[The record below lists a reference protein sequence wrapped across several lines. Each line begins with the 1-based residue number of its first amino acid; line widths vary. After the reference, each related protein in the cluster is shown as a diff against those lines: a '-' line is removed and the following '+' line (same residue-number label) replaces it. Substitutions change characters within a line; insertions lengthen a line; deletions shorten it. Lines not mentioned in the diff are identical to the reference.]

1 MVQMRLS
8 NFVRKDYEEK
18 IHQKMNQHLEKI
30 HQATQ
35 TLNRAVKAWKQN
47 DTASLDLEVGN
58 ITAEEN
64 AADKILADIWLE
76 LTKGS
81 LKSKLRSD
89 ILTFVKRADEV
100 AGCAKRASNNFLIL
114 HNLKLPENIFE
125 EISKACELIELCV
138 EKLIEALT
146 VYRKDIKRTVDLTTE
161 INFLEHQVDG
171 LYSRLKSHYFDFP
184 EISDNFASLVIF
196 DHAIREIEKAANSA
210 EDAADALKSI
220 VISEI

>member
-1 MVQMRLS
+1 MKLS
-8 NFVRKDYEEK
+8 NFIRKDSEEE
-18 IHQKMNQHLEKI
+18 IHQKMNQHLAKI

-35 TLNRAVKAWKQN
+35 SLIRAIEAWKLN
-47 DTASLDLEVGN
+47 DTVKLDLEVGN

-89 ILTFVKRADEV
+89 MLTFIKRADEV
-100 AGCAKRASNNFLIL
+100 AGCAKRACNNFLII
-114 HNLKLPENIFE
+114 HDVKLPEHILE
-125 EISKACELIELCV
+125 EISKACELVDLCV
-138 EKLIEALT
+138 KKLIEALST
-146 VYRKDIKRTVDLTTE
+146 YRKNVRRTVDLATE
-161 INFLEHQVDG
+161 ISFIEHQVDG
-171 LYSRLKSHYFDFP
+171 LYSRLKTHYFDFTK
-184 EISDNFASLVIF
+184 ISDNFATLVIF

-210 EDAADALKSI
+210 EDASDALRSI

>member
-1 MVQMRLS
+1 MKLI
-8 NFVRKDYEEK
+8 NFVKKDSEEE
-18 IHQKMNQHLEKI
+18 IHQKMNHHLAKI
-30 HQATQ
+30 HQATK
-35 TLNRAVKAWKQN
+35 TLNRAVLAWKQN
-47 DTASLDLEVGN
+47 DTATLDLEVGN

-64 AADKILADIWLE
+64 AADKILADIWLL

-114 HNLKLPENIFE
+114 HNLKLPDHILD
-125 EISKACELIELCV
+125 EISKACELIELSV
-138 EKLIEALT
+138 EKLIQALSI
-146 VYRKDIKRTVDLTTE
+146 YRKDIRRTVDLTTE

-171 LYSRLKSHYFDFP
+171 LYSRLKNHYFDFK
-184 EISDNFASLVIF
+184 EISDNFATLVIF
-196 DHAIREIEKAANSA
+196 DHAIREIEKAANCA

>member
-1 MVQMRLS
+1 MRLS
-8 NFVRKDYEEK
+8 NFVRKDSEK
-18 IHQKMNQHLEKI
+18 EIHQKMNQHLAKI

-35 TLNRAVKAWKQN
+35 SLIRAMEAWKVN
-47 DTASLDLEVGN
+47 DTATLDLHVGN

-100 AGCAKRASNNFLIL
+100 AGCAKRACNNFLIL
-114 HNLKLPENIFE
+114 HNVKLPEHILE
-125 EISKACELIELCV
+125 EITKACELVDLCV
-138 EKLIEALT
+138 KKLIEALS
-146 VYRKDIKRTVDLTTE
+146 VYRKDIRRTVDLTTE
-161 INFLEHQVDG
+161 ISFIEHQVDG
-171 LYSRLKSHYFDFP
+171 LYTRLKNHYFDFSG
-184 EISDNFASLVIF
+184 ISDNFASLIIF

-210 EDAADALKSI
+210 EDASDALRSI